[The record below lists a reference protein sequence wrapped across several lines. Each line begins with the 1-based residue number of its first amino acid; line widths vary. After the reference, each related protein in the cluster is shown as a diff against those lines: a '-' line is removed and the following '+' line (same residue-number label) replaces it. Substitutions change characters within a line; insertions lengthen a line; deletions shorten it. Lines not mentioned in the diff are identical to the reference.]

1 MGEDRI
7 SAAVQQYFERHAA
20 PALPPSPSRA
30 WARSPPS
37 RSSPHPYP
45 NPYPNPDGED
55 EGEEEEGA
63 EAKDHI
69 PPPRRTP
76 ATGGRQPTPTPS
88 PSSGPS
94 PSLVGLERKVEQSLA
109 TAQAA
114 LLAVQSGAADQTR
127 REAGE
132 RAKYHEAIVQGQTAA
147 LAALEQRLL
156 GHMDDALRRGVE
168 EGVDHGVREVLARLE
183 REREERENAAQAQA
197 QEAEVRR
204 GGAAFARVHLPFA
217 QSSPGSTALAVLAA
231 DAQDSHAAL
240 RSLQRSLGST
250 AVRVG
255 PRRIEEDDEAWLEG
269 REETRVS
276 IVQLPGH
283 LRASIAPSIE
293 SEAYDDDEDDGGRKQ
308 ISWSASDDDG
318 DAFVR
323 RHVEGIRLFSERG
336 RDALRG
342 GVEDE

>member
-1 MGEDRI
+1 M
-7 SAAVQQYFERHAA
+7 
-20 PALPPSPSRA
+20 
-30 WARSPPS
+30 
-37 RSSPHPYP
+37 
-45 NPYPNPDGED
+45 
-55 EGEEEEGA
+55 
-63 EAKDHI
+63 
-69 PPPRRTP
+69 
-76 ATGGRQPTPTPS
+76 
-88 PSSGPS
+88 
-94 PSLVGLERKVEQSLA
+94 
-109 TAQAA
+109 
-114 LLAVQSGAADQTR
+114 
-127 REAGE
+127 
-132 RAKYHEAIVQGQTAA
+132 
-147 LAALEQRLL
+147 
-156 GHMDDALRRGVE
+156 E
-168 EGVDHGVREVLARLE
+168 EGVDHGVREVLAGLE
-183 REREERENAAQAQA
+183 KEREERETAAQAQA
-197 QEAEVRR
+197 QAQAQDAEVRR

-283 LRASIAPSIE
+283 LRASIAPSME

-342 GVEDE
+342 GVEDDY